1 MSVLQAFLIILQ
13 RDLLLA
19 VRHRAE
25 LMNPVLFFVLVVIL
39 FPLGVGAEIS
49 ILAKIAPGVIWIA
62 ALLSALLSLDRI
74 FRTDMEDGSLEQM
87 LISAQ
92 PMSLLILAKIIAHWM
107 ITGLPVVLVGPLLA
121 LFLGLSMD
129 GIETLFYT
137 LLVGTPIL
145 SAIGSVG
152 VALTVGLRRGG
163 VILSLLVL
171 PLYVPVLIFA
181 SQAVGAAAAGFPTVA
196 PIAMLSALLLL
207 SLSLTPWAASSAL
220 KMSVS

>member
-1 MSVLQAFLIILQ
+1 MLQAFLMILQ

-19 VRHRAE
+19 IRHRAE

-49 ILAKIAPGVIWIA
+49 ILAKIAPGIIWIA

-92 PMSLLILAKIIAHWM
+92 PMSLLILAKIIAHWT

-121 LFLGLSMD
+121 LFLGLSMN

-181 SQAVGAAAAGFPTVA
+181 SQAVDAAAAGFPATA
-196 PIAMLSALLLL
+196 PVAMLGALLLL

>member
-1 MSVLQAFLIILQ
+1 MLQAFLIILQ

-19 VRHRAE
+19 IRHRAE

-107 ITGLPVVLVGPLLA
+107 ITGLPVVIVGPLLA
-121 LFLGLSMD
+121 LFLGLSTD

-181 SQAVGAAAAGFPTVA
+181 SQAVGASAAGFPAVA

>member
-1 MSVLQAFLIILQ
+1 MLQAFFIILQ
-13 RDLLLA
+13 RDLILA
-19 VRHRAE
+19 IRHRAE
-25 LMNPVLFFVLVVIL
+25 LMNPVLFFVLVVVL
-39 FPLGVGAEIS
+39 FPLGIGAEVT
-49 ILAKIAPGVIWIA
+49 ILERIAPGVIWIA

-129 GIETLFYT
+129 GIETLFIT
-137 LLVGTPIL
+137 LLLGTPIL

-181 SQAVGAAAAGFPTVA
+181 SQAVDAAAAGFPPA
-196 PIAMLSALLLL
+196 AAIAMLSALLLL
-207 SLSLTPWAASSAL
+207 SLSLTPWAASAAL

>member
-1 MSVLQAFLIILQ
+1 MLQAFLVILQ
-13 RDLLLA
+13 RDLILA
-19 VRHRAE
+19 IRHRAE
-25 LMNPVLFFVLVVIL
+25 LMNPVLFFVLVVVL

-49 ILAKIAPGVIWIA
+49 ILQKIAPGIIWIA

-121 LFLGLSMD
+121 LFLGLSTE
-129 GIETLFYT
+129 GIETLFIT
-137 LLVGTPIL
+137 LLLGTPIL

-181 SQAVGAAAAGFPTVA
+181 SQAVDASAAGFATTA
-196 PIAMLSALLLL
+196 PVAMLSALLLL
-207 SLSLTPWAASSAL
+207 ALSLTPWAASSAL

>member
-1 MSVLQAFLIILQ
+1 MLQAFLIILQ
-13 RDLLLA
+13 RDLILA
-19 VRHRAE
+19 IRHRAE

-39 FPLGVGAEIS
+39 FPLGIGAEIS

-181 SQAVGAAAAGFPTVA
+181 SQAVDAAAAGFPTVA

-207 SLSLTPWAASSAL
+207 SLSLSPWAASSAL

>member
-1 MSVLQAFLIILQ
+1 MILAFWTILK
-13 RDLLLA
+13 RDLTLA

-25 LMNPVLFFVLVVIL
+25 LMNPVLFFVLVVVL
-39 FPLGVGAEIS
+39 FPLGVGAEAS
-49 ILAKIAPGVIWIA
+49 LLSKIAPGVIWIA

-74 FRTDMEDGSLEQM
+74 FRSDMEDGSLEQM

-92 PMSLLILAKIIAHWM
+92 PMSLLILAKIIAHWL

-121 LFLGLSMD
+121 LFLGLSVD
-129 GIETLFYT
+129 ASGTLVIS

-145 SAIGSVG
+145 SAIGAVG

-163 VILSLLVL
+163 VILSLLIL

-181 SQAVGAAAAGFPTVA
+181 SQAVDAAAAGLPAIA
-196 PIAMLSALLLL
+196 PIAMLCALLLL

>member
-1 MSVLQAFLIILQ
+1 MLQAFFIILQ
-13 RDLLLA
+13 RDLILA

-25 LMNPVLFFVLVVIL
+25 LMNPVLFFVLVVVL
-39 FPLGVGAEIS
+39 FPLGIGAEAT
-49 ILAKIAPGVIWIA
+49 ILERIAPGIIWVA
-62 ALLSALLSLDRI
+62 ALLAALLSLDRI

-92 PMSLLILAKIIAHWM
+92 PMSLLILAKIIAHWL
-107 ITGLPVVLVGPLLA
+107 ITGLPVVIAGPLLA
-121 LFLGLSMD
+121 LFLGLSVE
-129 GIETLFYT
+129 GIETLFIT
-137 LLVGTPIL
+137 LLLGTPIL

-181 SQAVGAAAAGFPTVA
+181 SQAVDAAAAGFQPA
-196 PIAMLSALLLL
+196 AAIGMLSALLLL
-207 SLSLTPWAASSAL
+207 SLSLTPWAASAAL

>member
-1 MSVLQAFLIILQ
+1 MLQAFITILQ
-13 RDLLLA
+13 RDLILA
-19 VRHRAE
+19 IRHRAE
-25 LMNPVLFFVLVVIL
+25 LMNPVLFFALVVIL

-49 ILAKIAPGVIWIA
+49 ILSKIAPGVIWIA

-121 LFLGLSMD
+121 LFLGLPAS
-129 GIETLFYT
+129 GIETLFIT

-163 VILSLLVL
+163 VILSLLIL

-181 SQAVGAAAAGFPTVA
+181 SQAVDTAAAGFPTVA
-196 PIAMLSALLLL
+196 PIAMLSAMLLL
-207 SLSLTPWAASSAL
+207 SLSLTPWAASAAL

>member
-1 MSVLQAFLIILQ
+1 MLQAFLVILQ
-13 RDLLLA
+13 RDLILA

-25 LMNPVLFFVLVVIL
+25 LMNPVLFFVLVVVL
-39 FPLGVGAEIS
+39 FPLGVGAEVS
-49 ILAKIAPGVIWIA
+49 ILQKIAPGIIWIA

-92 PMSLLILAKIIAHWM
+92 PMSLLILAKIIAHWV

-121 LFLGLSMD
+121 LFLGLSTE
-129 GIETLFYT
+129 GIETLFIT
-137 LLVGTPIL
+137 LLLGTPIL

-181 SQAVGAAAAGFPTVA
+181 SQAVDASAAGFATLA
-196 PIAMLSALLLL
+196 PVAMLSALLLL
-207 SLSLTPWAASSAL
+207 ALSLTPWAASAAL

>member
-1 MSVLQAFLIILQ
+1 MLQAFYIILQ
-13 RDLLLA
+13 RDLILA

-25 LMNPVLFFVLVVIL
+25 LMNPVLFFVLVVVL
-39 FPLGVGAEIS
+39 FPLGVGAEINV
-49 ILAKIAPGVIWIA
+49 LEKIAPGVIWIA

-92 PMSLLILAKIIAHWM
+92 PVSVLILAKIIAHWV
-107 ITGLPVVLVGPLLA
+107 ITGLPVVIVGPLLA
-121 LFLGLSMD
+121 LFLGLPVE
-129 GIETLFYT
+129 GIQTLFFT
-137 LLVGTPIL
+137 LLLGTPIL

-181 SQAVGAAAAGFPTVA
+181 SQAVDASAAGFPATA
-196 PIAMLSALLLL
+196 AITMLSALLIL

>member
-1 MSVLQAFLIILQ
+1 MLQAFLIILQ
-13 RDLLLA
+13 RDLTLA
-19 VRHRAE
+19 IRHRAE

-49 ILAKIAPGVIWIA
+49 ILAKIAPAVIWIA

-121 LFLGLSMD
+121 LFLGLSSD
-129 GIETLFYT
+129 GIEILFIS

-145 SAIGSVG
+145 SAIGAVG

-181 SQAVGAAAAGFPTVA
+181 SQAVDAAAAGFPAAA
-196 PIAMLSALLLL
+196 PVAMLTALLLL
-207 SLSLTPWAASSAL
+207 SLSLTPWAASAAL

>member
-1 MSVLQAFLIILQ
+1 MLQAFLIILQ

-19 VRHRAE
+19 IRHRAE

-39 FPLGVGAEIS
+39 FPLGVGPEIS

-92 PMSLLILAKIIAHWM
+92 PMSVLILAKIIAHWM

-181 SQAVGAAAAGFPTVA
+181 SQAVDAAAAGFPTVA
-196 PIAMLSALLLL
+196 PIAMLCALLLL

>member
-1 MSVLQAFLIILQ
+1 MLQAFFIILQ
-13 RDLLLA
+13 RDLILA
-19 VRHRAE
+19 IRHRAE
-25 LMNPVLFFVLVVIL
+25 LMNPVLFFVLVVVL
-39 FPLGVGAEIS
+39 FPLGIGAEAT
-49 ILAKIAPGVIWIA
+49 ILERIAPGIIWVA
-62 ALLSALLSLDRI
+62 ALLAALLSLDRI

-92 PMSLLILAKIIAHWM
+92 PMSLLILAKIIAHWL

-121 LFLGLSMD
+121 LFLGLPMD
-129 GIETLFYT
+129 GIETLFIT
-137 LLVGTPIL
+137 LLLGTPVL

-181 SQAVGAAAAGFPTVA
+181 SQAVDAAASGFQPTA
-196 PIAMLSALLLL
+196 AIAMLSALLLL
-207 SLSLTPWAASSAL
+207 SLSLTPWAASAAL

>member
-1 MSVLQAFLIILQ
+1 MLQAFFIILQ
-13 RDLLLA
+13 RDLILA
-19 VRHRAE
+19 IRHRAE
-25 LMNPVLFFVLVVIL
+25 LMNPVLFFVLVVVL
-39 FPLGVGAEIS
+39 FPLGVGADIA
-49 ILAKIAPGVIWIA
+49 ILERIAPGIIWIA

-92 PMSLLILAKIIAHWM
+92 PMSLLILAKIIAHWL
-107 ITGLPVVLVGPLLA
+107 ITGLPVVVVGPLLA
-121 LFLGLSMD
+121 LFLGLPAAA
-129 GIETLFYT
+129 IETLLIT

-181 SQAVGAAAAGFPTVA
+181 SQAVDAAAAGFPVLA
-196 PIAMLSALLLL
+196 PVAMLSALLLL
-207 SLSLTPWAASSAL
+207 SLSLTPWAASAAL